1 MYDILP
7 DKYAKQKNDINL
19 ILTLTILLVIAIVY
33 LIFQNLE
40 FKSPNTN
47 RIFGILFNVFCFY
60 SAILIFIRLKKI
72 KNKILKYFI
81 GLITGIFLLIALLNF
96 PIYLMKIDPQVQY
109 YDIET
114 LYWNKKN
121 KFEKIQKQYYINW
134 KNNKKNIRINKVF
147 DFGPFRN
154 YLEYHV
160 EIENLND
167 NWVKTNKD

>member
-1 MYDILP
+1 
-7 DKYAKQKNDINL
+7 
-19 ILTLTILLVIAIVY
+19 
-33 LIFQNLE
+33 
-40 FKSPNTN
+40 
-47 RIFGILFNVFCFY
+47 
-60 SAILIFIRLKKI
+60 
-72 KNKILKYFI
+72 
-81 GLITGIFLLIALLNF
+81 
-96 PIYLMKIDPQVQY
+96 MKIDPQVKY

>member
-1 MYDILP
+1 MLNKKI
-7 DKYAKQKNDINL
+7 DINL
-19 ILTLTILLVIAIVY
+19 ILTFSILFVIGFVY
-33 LIFQNLE
+33 LVFPNLE

-47 RIFGILFNVFCFY
+47 RVFGIVFNVFCFY

-72 KNKILKYFI
+72 KSKILKYFM
-81 GLITGIFLLIALLNF
+81 GLITGIFLLLALLNF

-114 LYWNKKN
+114 LYWNKTN

-134 KNNKKNIRINKVF
+134 KNNQKNIIINKVF

-154 YLEYHV
+154 YLEYCV
-160 EIENLND
+160 EIENLD
-167 NWVKTNKD
+167 ENWVKTNGD

>member
-1 MYDILP
+1 MLNKKI
-7 DKYAKQKNDINL
+7 DINL
-19 ILTLTILLVIAIVY
+19 ILTFSILFVIGFVY
-33 LIFQNLE
+33 LVFPNLE

-47 RIFGILFNVFCFY
+47 RVFGIVFNVFCFY

-72 KNKILKYFI
+72 KSKILKYFM
-81 GLITGIFLLIALLNF
+81 GLITGIFLLLALLNF

-114 LYWNKKN
+114 LYWNKTN

-134 KNNKKNIRINKVF
+134 KNNQKNIIINKVF

-154 YLEYHV
+154 YLEYRV
-160 EIENLND
+160 EIENLD
-167 NWVKTNKD
+167 ENWVKTNGD